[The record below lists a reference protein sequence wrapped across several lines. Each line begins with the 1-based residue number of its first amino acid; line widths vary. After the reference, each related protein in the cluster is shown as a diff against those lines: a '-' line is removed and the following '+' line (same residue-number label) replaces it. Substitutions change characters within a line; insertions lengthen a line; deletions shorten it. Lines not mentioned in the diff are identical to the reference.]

1 MVPVRCSVASRASR
15 IVLTLLLVPGILG
28 LTAGRAVAVACSVRN
43 LNTWVFYTDLQ
54 VAISAAAPG
63 AALRVSGTC
72 VGNFSVAQDLN
83 LFGRSGATLDGN
95 GTGTTLKVSAGDV
108 KVFGLTI
115 TGGTGWDACAPAGCF
130 IAGGIYNL
138 GTLTLVRSAVS
149 GNSVTNVGG
158 GIFNDVGG
166 TLTIAG
172 STVSENSAPFG
183 GGGINNLGTL
193 VLWRS
198 VVDGNSA
205 QGGGGILNNGTLT
218 ISRSSV
224 RDNVATDYFGGG
236 IINNGM
242 ITINRSTLSG
252 NSSPSAGGYGGAITN
267 QEGTITI
274 TDSKVT
280 GNSASALGG
289 GIQNQTGGTIHLNH
303 STLTANSASFG
314 GGIFEGG
321 GTLQITA
328 SKVSGNSAGNGG
340 GVYKTGAG
348 ITTVVRS
355 VLEENSAINSGGGI
369 YQAGG
374 GGTLTITESL
384 VHQNSAVMGAGIFN
398 SGGDVVFAGSSVTE
412 NSSSGAGGGM
422 FNAGGTTAIT
432 RSAFSQNSASTGGGI
447 LNTGGS
453 VSLTRSTV
461 TDNSARFGGGG
472 IATEDG
478 ALTVRSSTLS
488 GNTAADPNGGG
499 GGIFNSIFEAASSTV
514 DIANSTMSQN
524 SGAFGG
530 AIINVGTLTVSRST
544 LTENSAS
551 SGGGIYNGNSDPVV
565 GSATLAAS
573 INAANAGGNCS
584 GTGTATSHGYNL
596 TGPDCGFAS
605 TGDQTVADNTAAI
618 GIGPLADN
626 GGPTQTMALLSTSPA
641 VDAIPTG
648 AVAVDGTT
656 PLCPVFGTVD
666 QRGAFRP
673 RGTGCD
679 IGAFERQA
687 ETTRTVIDFTT
698 SPGGVFDPNFY
709 ELDGIVFPSQRCG
722 SAGCAPWFIGF
733 VQGDQAL
740 IQSPVFGPVT
750 ATFTSPISGLS
761 LQIAP
766 ASQGTAIYTLTALSG
781 SGEVLGTMSRTIT
794 QDSGDPEDGP
804 PGYFTM
810 TLESLQTPAASF
822 ILDSEFVRSSFG
834 NNAIEY
840 GVSSITF
847 AR

>member
-303 STLTANSASFG
+303 STLTATSASFG

-321 GTLQITA
+321 GTLQI
-328 SKVSGNSAGNGG
+328 
-340 GVYKTGAG
+340 
-348 ITTVVRS
+348 
-355 VLEENSAINSGGGI
+355 
-369 YQAGG
+369 
-374 GGTLTITESL
+374 
-384 VHQNSAVMGAGIFN
+384 
-398 SGGDVVFAGSSVTE
+398 D
-412 NSSSGAGGGM
+412 
-422 FNAGGTTAIT
+422 
-432 RSAFSQNSASTGGGI
+432 
-447 LNTGGS
+447 
-453 VSLTRSTV
+453 
-461 TDNSARFGGGG
+461 
-472 IATEDG
+472 
-478 ALTVRSSTLS
+478 
-488 GNTAADPNGGG
+488 
-499 GGIFNSIFEAASSTV
+499 
-514 DIANSTMSQN
+514 
-524 SGAFGG
+524 
-530 AIINVGTLTVSRST
+530 
-544 LTENSAS
+544 
-551 SGGGIYNGNSDPVV
+551 
-565 GSATLAAS
+565 
-573 INAANAGGNCS
+573 
-584 GTGTATSHGYNL
+584 
-596 TGPDCGFAS
+596 
-605 TGDQTVADNTAAI
+605 
-618 GIGPLADN
+618 
-626 GGPTQTMALLSTSPA
+626 
-641 VDAIPTG
+641 
-648 AVAVDGTT
+648 
-656 PLCPVFGTVD
+656 
-666 QRGAFRP
+666 
-673 RGTGCD
+673 
-679 IGAFERQA
+679 
-687 ETTRTVIDFTT
+687 
-698 SPGGVFDPNFY
+698 
-709 ELDGIVFPSQRCG
+709 
-722 SAGCAPWFIGF
+722 
-733 VQGDQAL
+733 
-740 IQSPVFGPVT
+740 
-750 ATFTSPISGLS
+750 S
-761 LQIAP
+761 LQGQWELSRQRWRRVQDRRWHHHCCPLRLGRELGHQQRRRHLPSRWRRNPHHHGVAC
-766 ASQGTAIYTLTALSG
+766 ASELSCHG
-781 SGEVLGTMSRTIT
+781 RRHLQQWGRCRVRWFF
-794 QDSGDPEDGP
+794 GD
-804 PGYFTM
+804 
-810 TLESLQTPAASF
+810 
-822 ILDSEFVRSSFG
+822 
-834 NNAIEY
+834 
-840 GVSSITF
+840 
-847 AR
+847 

>member
-1 MVPVRCSVASRASR
+1 
-15 IVLTLLLVPGILG
+15 
-28 LTAGRAVAVACSVRN
+28 
-43 LNTWVFYTDLQ
+43 
-54 VAISAAAPG
+54 
-63 AALRVSGTC
+63 
-72 VGNFSVAQDLN
+72 
-83 LFGRSGATLDGN
+83 
-95 GTGTTLKVSAGDV
+95 
-108 KVFGLTI
+108 
-115 TGGTGWDACAPAGCF
+115 
-130 IAGGIYNL
+130 
-138 GTLTLVRSAVS
+138 
-149 GNSVTNVGG
+149 
-158 GIFNDVGG
+158 
-166 TLTIAG
+166 
-172 STVSENSAPFG
+172 
-183 GGGINNLGTL
+183 
-193 VLWRS
+193 
-198 VVDGNSA
+198 
-205 QGGGGILNNGTLT
+205 
-218 ISRSSV
+218 
-224 RDNVATDYFGGG
+224 
-236 IINNGM
+236 
-242 ITINRSTLSG
+242 
-252 NSSPSAGGYGGAITN
+252 
-267 QEGTITI
+267 
-274 TDSKVT
+274 
-280 GNSASALGG
+280 
-289 GIQNQTGGTIHLNH
+289 
-303 STLTANSASFG
+303 
-314 GGIFEGG
+314 
-321 GTLQITA
+321 
-328 SKVSGNSAGNGG
+328 
-340 GVYKTGAG
+340 
-348 ITTVVRS
+348 
-355 VLEENSAINSGGGI
+355 
-369 YQAGG
+369 
-374 GGTLTITESL
+374 
-384 VHQNSAVMGAGIFN
+384 
-398 SGGDVVFAGSSVTE
+398 
-412 NSSSGAGGGM
+412 M

-605 TGDQTVADNTAAI
+605 TGDQTVADSTAAI
-618 GIGPLADN
+618 GMGQLADN

-840 GVSSITF
+840 GVSSIDLCALIADRALIEPSVGNSV
-847 AR
+847 ARAGRGAGGDWARDGRLLNSRKRIGRILAVALFCAPLIAMTPNSFRAATPLGAILFTARDGAHGRELWVSDGTPSGSSMVKDISPGPNGSRPGWLVAVGGTVFFKADDGEHGGELWMSDGTESGTVLVIDISLGLAGSEPRKLTEVGGICTSRPTTAFMDENSGRAMGPIPARRSSKTYDRGRKAPVPRA